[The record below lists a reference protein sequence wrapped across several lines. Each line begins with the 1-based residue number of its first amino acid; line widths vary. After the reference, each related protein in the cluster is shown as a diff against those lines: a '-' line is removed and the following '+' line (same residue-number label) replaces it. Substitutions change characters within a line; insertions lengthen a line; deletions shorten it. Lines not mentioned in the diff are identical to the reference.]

1 MPPAVK
7 WSKASKKRLICSRAM
22 WHGTIKKH
30 ERPTYLD
37 TSKTLIYSPNGK
49 EWLKGRIAAI
59 KDTAV
64 DVGFSEAIRNVGLG
78 ERFGGLLRNGDE
90 RSKHKVHPDA
100 IDFQMGEQNDGGA
113 NELRGAVAKKDGTQ
127 AWQPPD
133 HLLLTKDW
141 TISDERIFDLIEAA
155 LHPDADG
162 KAGPL
167 AEAQNKR
174 KKTSSTGNGRAA
186 TFVVDYLIAL
196 VSAADSVA

>member
-1 MPPAVK
+1 
-7 WSKASKKRLICSRAM
+7 
-22 WHGTIKKH
+22 
-30 ERPTYLD
+30 
-37 TSKTLIYSPNGK
+37 
-49 EWLKGRIAAI
+49 
-59 KDTAV
+59 
-64 DVGFSEAIRNVGLG
+64 
-78 ERFGGLLRNGDE
+78 
-90 RSKHKVHPDA
+90 
-100 IDFQMGEQNDGGA
+100 MGEQNDGGA

-127 AWQPPD
+127 AWQPPEY
-133 HLLLTKDW
+133 LLLTKDW